1 VNYSFLPE
9 AEAEYIEAVRFY
21 EEQQAKLG
29 GSLINEFERAIN
41 LITERPQAWRLV
53 HSSGIRR
60 IGLLRFPLIQFS
72 IGCFQVGYRLQRLHI
87 TDAVLNIGSQ
97 GLGEVSY
104 ITFNKCGH
112 LAL

>member
-60 IGLLRFPLIQFS
+60 IGLLRFPYSVFYRVFS
-72 IGCFQVGYRLQRLHI
+72 GGVQI
-87 TDAVLNIGSQ
+87 TAFAHHRRRPEYWLTRIR
-97 GLGEVSY
+97 
-104 ITFNKCGH
+104 
-112 LAL
+112 